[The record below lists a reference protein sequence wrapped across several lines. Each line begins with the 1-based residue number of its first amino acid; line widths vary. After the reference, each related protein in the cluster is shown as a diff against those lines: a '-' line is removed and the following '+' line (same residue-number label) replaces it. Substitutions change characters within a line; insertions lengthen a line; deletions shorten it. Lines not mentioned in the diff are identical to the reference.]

1 MTRGAL
7 TIQADGWRRFQY
19 NPRLDAIAATIPRG
33 TIFDRNGVPLAASN
47 VGDLWKAR
55 ATYAELGVPLDHMK
69 LENGRR
75 MYPFG
80 GRTFHLLGDL
90 RNRVNWAASNTSYVE
105 RDSRIRLQG
114 YDDYAAVVAVR
125 QPDGTMSEL
134 VQEDFRELIPLLRHR
149 YQEDHPEVRKILD
162 RPRNVQTSIDI
173 RLQLAAQQI
182 LERYARQVGRG
193 AGAAAVVMD
202 PATGDLLASAGYP
215 WPGELPVR
223 DAEEAAPALIDR
235 ARYGIYPPGS
245 TFKIVTAMAALR
257 KDQGLA
263 RQTYEC
269 TTLPDGRVGNRVRG
283 WGRPIRDDVT
293 DKVPHGTVDLQKGIR
308 VSCNAYFA
316 QLATYAVQAQA
327 LLETADLLG
336 IKVARPNTPEQLKD
350 ALPQA
355 GYGQGQVVATP
366 FQMARV
372 AATVAND
379 GAMPEGRWV
388 TDASNTRTSDPV
400 RILAGMPEGFIAR
413 SMREVVTAGTARQL
427 AGVAPP
433 IAGKT
438 GTAEVQ
444 GKPSHSWF
452 IGYAPYGA
460 STEGQGKRVAFAV
473 IIENGGYGGRA
484 AALATGEIVRK
495 AAELGL
501 VQ

>member
-1 MTRGAL
+1 
-7 TIQADGWRRFQY
+7 
-19 NPRLDAIAATIPRG
+19 
-33 TIFDRNGVPLAASN
+33 VK
-47 VGDLWKAR
+47 V
-55 ATYAELGVPLDHMK
+55 
-69 LENGRR
+69 
-75 MYPFG
+75 
-80 GRTFHLLGDL
+80 
-90 RNRVNWAASNTSYVE
+90 
-105 RDSRIRLQG
+105 
-114 YDDYAAVVAVR
+114 DY
-125 QPDGTMSEL
+125 
-134 VQEDFRELIPLLRHR
+134 RELIPLLRHR
-149 YQEDHPEVRKILD
+149 YEPDHPGVKRILERSRD
-162 RPRNVQTSIDI
+162 VKTSIDV
-173 RLQLAAQQI
+173 RLQLAAAQI
-182 LERYARQVGRG
+182 LERYARQAGRG
-193 AGAAAVVMD
+193 AGATGAAAVVMD

-223 DAEEAAPALIDR
+223 DTEEAAPTLIDR

-263 RQTYEC
+263 RQTYQC
-269 TTLPDGRVGNRVRG
+269 TALPDGRVGNRVRG

-293 DKVPHGTVDLQKGIR
+293 DRVPHGTVDMEKAIR

-388 TDASNTRTSDPV
+388 TDASNTRTAEPV
-400 RILAGMPEGFIAR
+400 RILTGTPEGFIAR

-427 AGVAPP
+427 AGIEPA

-438 GTAEVQ
+438 GTAEIQ

-460 STEGQGKRVAFAV
+460 AAGKGRRRIAFAV
-473 IIENGGYGGRA
+473 IVEQGGYGGRV
-484 AALATGEIVRK
+484 AALAAGEIVRK

-501 VQ
+501 VK